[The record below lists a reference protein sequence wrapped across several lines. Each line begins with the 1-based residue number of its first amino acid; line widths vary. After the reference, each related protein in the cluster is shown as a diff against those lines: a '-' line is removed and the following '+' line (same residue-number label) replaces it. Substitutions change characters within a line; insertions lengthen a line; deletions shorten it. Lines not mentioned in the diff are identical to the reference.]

1 MMTPITPTTLMD
13 EGFRPIKRGNVSYFG
28 KYDLYVIYIDCM
40 WYICDI
46 NGNIGNT
53 IVVSMEELI
62 LEFNKKYRNLSNS
75 DRL

>member
-1 MMTPITPTTLMD
+1 MMTPITPKTLRNA
-13 EGFRPIKRGNVSYFG
+13 GFHLIKRGNVSYFG

-53 IVVSMEELI
+53 IVASIEELI
-62 LEFNKKYRNLSNS
+62 LEFDKKYRNLSNS